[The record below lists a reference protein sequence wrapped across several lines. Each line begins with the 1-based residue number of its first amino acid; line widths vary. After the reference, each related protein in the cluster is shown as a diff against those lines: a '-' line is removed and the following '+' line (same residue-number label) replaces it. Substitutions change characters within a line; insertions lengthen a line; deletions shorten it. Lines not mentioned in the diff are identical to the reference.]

1 MKSVKP
7 GRGPSGMKFIGSVFA
22 IVFGIFWTI
31 MAARMGAPAFFPI
44 FGVIFI
50 IMGIVQAAYNYR
62 NATGKNRY
70 SSFDITDEG
79 EEPDP
84 LEQRF
89 GGTEYR
95 DDTAQKSSLP
105 PHPSAPTAARVWT
118 VTLSTAQ
125 SAARGCPNSSLDSL
139 QR

>member
-1 MKSVKP
+1 
-7 GRGPSGMKFIGSVFA
+7 MKFIGSVFS

-50 IMGIVQAAYNYR
+50 IMGIVQAVYNYK
-62 NATGKNRY
+62 NATGKNRF
-70 SSFDITDEG
+70 SSFDITEDG

-89 GGTEYR
+89 GGSKYR
-95 DDTAQKSSLP
+95 DDTAQGSGFTSSSSFCPYCGKGVDGGFEYCPKCGKRLP
-105 PHPSAPTAARVWT
+105 K
-118 VTLSTAQ
+118 
-125 SAARGCPNSSLDSL
+125 
-139 QR
+139 

>member
-1 MKSVKP
+1 
-7 GRGPSGMKFIGSVFA
+7 
-22 IVFGIFWTI
+22 
-31 MAARMGAPAFFPI
+31 MGAPAFFPI

-89 GGTEYR
+89 GGTGMPVTILR
-95 DDTAQKSSLP
+95 KRAALP
-105 PHPSAPTAARVWT
+105 PHPSAPTAAKGVD
-118 VTLSTAQ
+118 
-125 SAARGCPNSSLDSL
+125 GGFEHCPKCGKRLPK
-139 QR
+139 

>member
-1 MKSVKP
+1 
-7 GRGPSGMKFIGSVFA
+7 MKFIGSVFA

-95 DDTAQKSSLP
+95 DDTAQKSSFISSSFCPYCGKGVDGGFEYCPKCGKRLP
-105 PHPSAPTAARVWT
+105 K
-118 VTLSTAQ
+118 
-125 SAARGCPNSSLDSL
+125 
-139 QR
+139 